1 MQIVQNVKVFLC
13 FISPRLTP
21 LTEVHLL
28 IVHYIL
34 LFCVFMA
41 VFFFCVLDVAPDTE
55 FEDHNRNNF
64 FSRTFRR

>member
-1 MQIVQNVKVFLC
+1 MQIGQNFSMFSCVLSALGYGHHLLKC
-13 FISPRLTP
+13 I
-21 LTEVHLL
+21 LL

-41 VFFFCVLDVAPDTE
+41 VFFTCELDVAPDT
-55 FEDHNRNNF
+55 EDHNRNNF